1 MKTRRITA
9 LLLAAAMSV
18 GLCACSSGSGD
29 SVASGDSGQSVQSK
43 EAADAKADEDTG
55 GGVLLERRPLIF
67 GWQERER
74 LNMMRLS
81 GNVLITTVLIIPV
94 SLTN

>member
-43 EAADAKADEDTG
+43 EEADAKADEDT